1 MPDSIKYLELGKYEL
16 KIEKIYDIYATNNK
30 KYDGLYNYVF
40 SKGIDSSNTGSS
52 TDVDYSSTGSSK

>member
-1 MPDSIKYLELGKYEL
+1 MDKLSKYEL
-16 KIEKIYDIYATNNK
+16 KIEKIYDIYTINNK

-52 TDVDYSSTGSSK
+52 IDVDSSYTGSPK

>member
-1 MPDSIKYLELGKYEL
+1 MDKLSKYEL

-40 SKGIDSSNTGSS
+40 S